1 MGSRGLGTH
10 DFISQR
16 KRVIFLP
23 AENSIKQYKVLAAN
37 QPMPALE
44 DFKDSTGPKGAGVRE
59 ELVRM
64 APLFGG
70 PLKPVIAVEE
80 VRIRG
85 CHR

>member
-1 MGSRGLGTH
+1 
-10 DFISQR
+10 
-16 KRVIFLP
+16 
-23 AENSIKQYKVLAAN
+23 
-37 QPMPALE
+37 MPALE
-44 DFKDSTGPKGAGVRE
+44 DFKDSTGPKGAGVCE

-70 PLKPVIAVEE
+70 PLKSVIAVEE

>member
-1 MGSRGLGTH
+1 MVGTKWQAEY
-10 DFISQR
+10 IANE
-16 KRVIFLP
+16 VI
-23 AENSIKQYKVLAAN
+23 
-37 QPMPALE
+37 PALG
-44 DFKDSTGPKGAGVRE
+44 DFKDSTGPKWARVRE